1 VDRHDRAEPGDRLPA
16 QTREQVELPDELPG
30 GDPIDAD
37 TFAVLGAVRQLPDAY
52 RETLLTGKVTMTVNP
67 NQFLSIRYG
76 RNQNSQPYGVSPQ
89 SPPNNWA
96 MSENTFNSINMNHNW
111 VLGAILFT

>member
-37 TFAVLGAVRQLPDAY
+37 TFAVLDIVRKLPEAY
-52 RETLLTGKVTMTVNP
+52 RDTLLMRVVEEMSGAEIAERSGLTPASVRVN
-67 NQFLSIRYG
+67 LHRGMKLLREKLESGI
-76 RNQNSQPYGVSPQ
+76 
-89 SPPNNWA
+89 
-96 MSENTFNSINMNHNW
+96 
-111 VLGAILFT
+111 